1 MPSRPHSSAAGVL
14 ALLSEPEPLLK
25 EHALKSLNVLVPQFW
40 AEISEHIELM
50 YVFPYLLL
58 LLILTCCNL

>member
-1 MPSRPHSSAAGVL
+1 MVRPHSSAAGVL

-40 AEISEHIELM
+40 AEISEQITTM
-50 YVFPYLLL
+50 CV
-58 LLILTCCNL
+58 LTRRVASTTT